1 MEDIGL
7 YAVRA
12 ELYEGSSMGIV
23 IICPL
28 KTWMEKGK
36 SDTQYLFYVI
46 RDSKLMEQFGGS
58 GMPYEDITMVAFQDQ
73 VLFSSRK
80 GDNRALLNGSR
91 DWEQL
96 LEEKDYY
103 RNITDMES
111 GFSAID
117 FCFQGGGFQERCEL
131 FQRVWYLDIM
141 FCSGGNPAGT
151 LLFQEKVPVLQE
163 PAG

>member
-1 MEDIGL
+1 M
-7 YAVRA
+7 RA
-12 ELYEGSSMGIV
+12 ELYEGSSMGMV

-111 GFSAID
+111 GFSALT
-117 FCFQGGGFQERCEL
+117 FVCLLCTSRC
-131 FQRVWYLDIM
+131 V
-141 FCSGGNPAGT
+141 
-151 LLFQEKVPVLQE
+151 
-163 PAG
+163 